1 MPHPAAVTRVHTD
14 DVHLLIDTLPAPLQA
29 AVERL
34 PTESL
39 LEIVL
44 DLGRPPQARLPGRAA
59 DLSDAV
65 VSRADLEQVARAV
78 GAFGADNRAGIEG
91 TLHRI
96 SAIRNRRDEIV
107 GLTLRVGRAVYGT
120 VEPLR
125 ELVESGRSVLL
136 LGRPGIGKTTRLR
149 EVARILAD
157 ELGKRVIVVDTSNEI
172 AGDGDVP
179 HPAVGSARRMQV
191 PHPDHQHAVMI
202 EAVENHM
209 PEVIIVDEIGTAAET
224 LAARTIAERGV
235 QLIGTAHGTALV
247 NLIQNPTLAD
257 LVGGVQT
264 VTLGDEEARLRGTQ
278 KTISERRGPPTF
290 DAVVELVDREE
301 LIIHPDTAAAVD
313 RMLRGQAPGGR
324 RHAPGGE
331 DAPLP
336 EGRERPTAAA
346 PFSATG
352 HAGVIK
358 IYAYALSRDSIERVL
373 RDLRLTA
380 RTVSRP
386 EHADLILTLRSRAGD
401 PRLGR
406 IVELTGLPVHMV
418 KKNTTAQIRR
428 LLQNVL
434 NVVWGADEVDV
445 DDTVRETEAAIER
458 VLSDGIAMEL
468 TPRPAT
474 LRKLQHR
481 IVARHQ
487 LIAESVGSEPDR
499 RLIIHPHGASAVTS
513 A

>member
-1 MPHPAAVTRVHTD
+1 MTTIQTD
-14 DVHLLIDTLPAPLQA
+14 DLHLLTDTLPQHLQRTVA
-29 AVERL
+29 EL
-34 PTESL
+34 PAEAL

-44 DLGRPPQARLPGRAA
+44 DLGRLPQARLPGRAV
-59 DLSDAV
+59 DLAQTP
-65 VSRADLEQVARAV
+65 VSREDLAQVMGAV
-78 GAFGADNRAGIEG
+78 GRFGADNRAGIEG

-96 SAIRNRRDEIV
+96 SAIRNRRGDVV

-120 VEPLR
+120 IEPLR
-125 ELVESGRSVLL
+125 ELVESGKSVLL

-149 EVARILAD
+149 EVARTLAD
-157 ELGKRVIVVDTSNEI
+157 ESGKRVIVVDTSNEI

-191 PHPDHQHAVMI
+191 AHPEQQHAVMI

-235 QLIGTAHGTALV
+235 QLIGTAHGTTLA

-278 KTISERRGPPTF
+278 KTISERKGPPTF
-290 DAVVELVDREE
+290 DAVVELVDRQE
-301 LIIHPDTAAAVD
+301 LIIHADTAAAVD

-324 RHAPGGE
+324 RHTPHGE
-331 DAPLP
+331 DAPVP
-336 EGRERPTAAA
+336 EGRPAAPQPA
-346 PFSATG
+346 PFSARSHT
-352 HAGVIK
+352 GVIK
-358 IYAYALSRDSIERVL
+358 IYAYALSRDSVERVL

-445 DDTVRETEAAIER
+445 DDAVREAEAAIRR
-458 VLSDGIAMEL
+458 VLADGVAMEL
-468 TPRPAT
+468 APRPAT

-481 IVARHQ
+481 IVARHR
-487 LIAESVGSEPDR
+487 LVAESVGSEPDR
-499 RLIIHPHGASAVTS
+499 HLVIHPHSDRAVTS
-513 A
+513 V